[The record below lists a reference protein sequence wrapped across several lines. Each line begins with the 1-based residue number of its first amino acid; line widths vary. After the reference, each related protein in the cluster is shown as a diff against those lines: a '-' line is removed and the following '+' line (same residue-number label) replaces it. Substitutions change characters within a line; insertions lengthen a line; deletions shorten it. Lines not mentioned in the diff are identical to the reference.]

1 MVRNMAATSL
11 HTPATQVALDFSIP
25 ADVDALEPVLNVITD
40 FAVRKLGPES
50 GKHLAVALAS
60 QEALTNAVKHGC
72 QGDRSKTVHCKVA
85 FDPSQGVQVV
95 VSDPGAGFNPD
106 ALPVPITRK
115 GMKKGAARGVFM
127 IRFLMDEVYFAR
139 NGAEIHMVKH

>member
-1 MVRNMAATSL
+1 MATISL
-11 HTPATQVALDFSIP
+11 NYPAAQACLDFSIP

-95 VSDPGAGFNPD
+95 VSDPGAGFDPE
-106 ALPVPITRK
+106 ALPVPVTRK
-115 GMKKGAARGVFM
+115 GLKKGAARGVFM
-127 IRFLMDEVYFAR
+127 IRFLMDEVFFER
-139 NGAEIHMVKH
+139 NGAEIHMLKH